1 MAYFVY
7 IVECVDR
14 TLYTGWTTNVERRL
28 KIHNAG
34 RGARYTRERGPV
46 RLVYVEEVSSRS
58 AALKRELAI
67 KRLQRVDK
75 LKLVQSWHDAT
86 PGNL

>member
-1 MAYFVY
+1 MPYFVY
-7 IVECVDR
+7 IVECVDQ

-28 KIHNAG
+28 KTHNAG

-46 RLVYVEEVSSRS
+46 RLVYVEEVASRS

-67 KRLQRVDK
+67 KRLQRADK
-75 LKLVQSWHDAT
+75 LKLVQSWQDVDHS
-86 PGNL
+86 N